1 MRDWFRNQFRKLG
14 NQALIYN
21 KRQKEMEDGSEL
33 AFTWLEVDLQ
43 NGTLLV
49 RLHMNDV
56 SGIAETPPTCPPCA
70 TPTMRASWATP
81 ALSRA

>member
-1 MRDWFRNQFRKLG
+1 MHDWFQATSSRKLATR
-14 NQALIYN
+14 QLIYN

-56 SGIAETPPTCPPCA
+56 SGIAEDA
-70 TPTMRASWATP
+70 RRHALARARR
-81 ALSRA
+81 LQ